1 MKTSIKVKLLSTEHF
16 SESDFLS
23 KDFPKAIT
31 KISNYRHLIYFG
43 FLTETYNL
51 YSCMDFWSRIGNGGV
66 SRENYIKM
74 KVLCNRYVC
83 LGILRET

>member
-51 YSCMDFWSRIGNGGV
+51 YSCRTFGHGLETEEWAERI
-66 SRENYIKM
+66 
-74 KVLCNRYVC
+74 
-83 LGILRET
+83 ILKWKFYAIVMYA